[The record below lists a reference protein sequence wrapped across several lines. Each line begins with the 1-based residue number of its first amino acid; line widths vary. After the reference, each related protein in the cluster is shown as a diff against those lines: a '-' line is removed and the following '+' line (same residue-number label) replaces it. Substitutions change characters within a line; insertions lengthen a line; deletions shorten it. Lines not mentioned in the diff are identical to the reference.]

1 MDDTRVV
8 QTGANVGRDQ
18 AGRDI
23 KYNVTNQLPR
33 PVSQITRLL
42 RKLSEQIDNNETTQQ
57 FIEALQFYVDNRG
70 SEEVVGLQEKLAH
83 VGRSSEYKTALMK
96 KEAFAK
102 LLLKFENFSS
112 AQELFAYILAIIH
125 DVFDEK
131 IVPVCDRLD
140 QAGIEALVD
149 EHIVAKIFEEYA
161 EGSDAFTL
169 TQLHVR
175 GMIYWLADKCFVR
188 WHK

>member
-1 MDDTRVV
+1 MDTTRAI
-8 QTGANVGRDQ
+8 QAGAHVGRDQ

-23 KYNVTNQLPR
+23 RYDTTNVLPR
-33 PVSQITRLL
+33 PASQITRLL
-42 RKLSEQIDNNETTQQ
+42 RKLADQIDNNETTQQ
-57 FIEALQFYVDNRG
+57 FIDALQFYVDNRG
-70 SEEVVGLQEKLAH
+70 DEDVVGLAEKLAK
-83 VGRSSEYKTALMK
+83 VGRSAEYSAALRK

-102 LLLKFENFSS
+102 LLLRFENFSS

-131 IVPVCDRLD
+131 IIPNCDTLD
-140 QAGIEALVD
+140 QAGIEAIVD
-149 EHIVAKIFEEYA
+149 EHIVSKIFEEYA